1 LIVLRVL
8 IDELSFIGVGWIVLL
23 ALLPLFPIL
32 LPRLADLLKAVS
44 PYVERF
50 QLGAVQVSF
59 REARREPIALPSAGI
74 LASVPNDVAALSS
87 GTAIS
92 DLVASLRRLRRVGGS
107 PVVVIDLRDGDK
119 WRLENLYFLARLLEI
134 EPLVSELVFTEVR
147 GGTDGYLVGTCGPEE
162 FRRQV
167 ERTVPGYADAA
178 SRFSIP
184 ADADLSDAAQA
195 QALGTMFMTLLNALP
210 APVASDAD
218 PARGHVTTK
227 RVFDILARYL
237 STAAVE
243 AVSDTLREDD
253 LRTMLSS
260 PHRFVP
266 STLNGRVIDLI
277 DREAV
282 ALAVARAAL
291 AT

>member
-8 IDELSFIGVGWIVLL
+8 IDDLSFIGVGWIVVL

-32 LPRLADLLKAVS
+32 LPRLADLLKAIS
-44 PYVERF
+44 PYVQHF
-50 QLGAVQVSF
+50 QLGAVQVAF

-74 LASVPNDVAALSS
+74 LANVPNDVAALSS
-87 GTAIS
+87 GTGIS
-92 DLVASLRRLRRVGGS
+92 DLVTSLRRLRRMGGG
-107 PVVVIDLRDGDK
+107 PVVVIDLRDGRK

-134 EPLVSELVFTEVR
+134 EPLASELIFTEVR
-147 GGTDGYLVGTCGPEE
+147 GGTDGYFVGMCRPDE

-178 SRFSIP
+178 RSFSIP
-184 ADADLSDAAQA
+184 TDTDPGDVGQA
-195 QALGTMFMTLLNALP
+195 QTLGNMFMTLLNALP
-210 APVASDAD
+210 ASVSPDD
-218 PARGHVTTK
+218 EPARGYVTT
-227 RVFDILARYL
+227 RRAVDILARFL

-243 AVSDTLREDD
+243 GVADTLAEDD
-253 LRTMLSS
+253 LRTILGS

-266 STLNGRVIDLI
+266 STSSGRVIDLI

-282 ALAVARAAL
+282 ALAVARSAL
-291 AT
+291 AA

>member
-92 DLVASLRRLRRVGGS
+92 DLVASLRGLRRLGGS
-107 PVVVIDLRDGDK
+107 PVVVIDLRDGGK
-119 WRLENLYFLARLLEI
+119 WRLEKHK
-134 EPLVSELVFTEVR
+134 PW
-147 GGTDGYLVGTCGPEE
+147 
-162 FRRQV
+162 Q
-167 ERTVPGYADAA
+167 
-178 SRFSIP
+178 
-184 ADADLSDAAQA
+184 
-195 QALGTMFMTLLNALP
+195 
-210 APVASDAD
+210 
-218 PARGHVTTK
+218 
-227 RVFDILARYL
+227 
-237 STAAVE
+237 
-243 AVSDTLREDD
+243 
-253 LRTMLSS
+253 
-260 PHRFVP
+260 
-266 STLNGRVIDLI
+266 
-277 DREAV
+277 
-282 ALAVARAAL
+282 
-291 AT
+291 

>member
-1 LIVLRVL
+1 VLRVL

-92 DLVASLRRLRRVGGS
+92 DLVASLRRLRRLGGS
-107 PVVVIDLRDGDK
+107 PVVVIDLRDGGK

-147 GGTDGYLVGTCGPEE
+147 GGTDGYLVGMCRPEE

-178 SRFSIP
+178 SSFSIP
-184 ADADLSDAAQA
+184 TDADLSDAGQA

-210 APVASDAD
+210 APVGSDAD

-227 RVFDILARYL
+227 RVLDILARYL

-243 AVSDTLREDD
+243 GVSDTLREDD
-253 LRTMLSS
+253 LRTILSS
-260 PHRFVP
+260 PRRFVP